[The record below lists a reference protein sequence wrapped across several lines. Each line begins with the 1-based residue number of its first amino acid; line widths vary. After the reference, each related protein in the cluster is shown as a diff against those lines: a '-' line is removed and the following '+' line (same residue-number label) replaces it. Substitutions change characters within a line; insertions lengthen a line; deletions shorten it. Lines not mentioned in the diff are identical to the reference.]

1 MDDVARRAGVS
12 RALVSLALRGS
23 DKVSPASR
31 AAVERAASEL
41 GYRPNLNA
49 RNLASKRTSTFGVL
63 INDLHNPY
71 FPAVVDGIKR
81 AADEA
86 GYRLVINSAFLDE
99 DAEVAAIDAF
109 VEFRVDG
116 VILVGARCG
125 AAAIERAAQAVP
137 IVLVSRPLASDV
149 VDTINNDDHLGAQ
162 LVVEHL
168 VSLGHEHVCHVE
180 GVTGAGGP
188 ERRAGYVETME
199 RHGLEPHIQP
209 GAFTEASGVDAAE
222 RALDDGRPVTA
233 VFAGNDLSA
242 LGVLDVLDGRGLAVP
257 GDVSLVGYDNTFVA
271 ALRHIALT
279 TVDQN
284 RQRLGALAV
293 EALLERVEGGRTTAR
308 HEVIPPELV
317 VRETT
322 GPPRSLG

>member
-23 DKVSPASR
+23 EKVSEPSR
-31 AAVERAASEL
+31 RAVERAAREL

-71 FPAVVDGIKR
+71 FPGVVDGIKQ
-81 AADEA
+81 ATDAA
-86 GYRLVINSAFLDE
+86 GYRLLINSAFLDE
-99 DAEVAAIDAF
+99 AEEVAAIDAF
-109 VEFRVDG
+109 VDVRVDG
-116 VILVGARCG
+116 VILVGTRCERDVIEL
-125 AAAIERAAQAVP
+125 AAASVP
-137 IVLVSRPLASDV
+137 IVLVSRPLDSDV
-149 VDTINNDDHLGAQ
+149 VDTINNDDHLGAR
-162 LVVEHL
+162 LATEHL
-168 VSLGHEHVCHVE
+168 VDLGHRHICHVE

-199 RHGLEPHIQP
+199 RHGFAVHIEP
-209 GAFTEASGVDAAE
+209 GAFTEASGVTAAE

-242 LGVLDVLDGRGLAVP
+242 LGVLDVLDGRGLRVP
-257 GDVSLVGYDNTFVA
+257 ADVSLVGYDNTFVA
-271 ALRHIALT
+271 ALRHIGLT
-279 TVDQN
+279 TVDQQ
-284 RQRLGALAV
+284 RHRLGELSV
-293 EALLERVEGGRTTAR
+293 EALLERVEGGRTTSR

-317 VRETT
+317 VRDTT
-322 GPPRSLG
+322 APPRPL